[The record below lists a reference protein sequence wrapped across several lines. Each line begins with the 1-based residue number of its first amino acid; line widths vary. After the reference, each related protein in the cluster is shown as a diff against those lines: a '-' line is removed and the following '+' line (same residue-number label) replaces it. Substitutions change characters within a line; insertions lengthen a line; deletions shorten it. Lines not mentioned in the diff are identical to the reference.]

1 MGRGFLPALFLVVAA
16 LAPACPMAASLE
28 APAPILLA
36 QAETGTRT
44 ERGTASAQSL
54 NAAVVSA
61 LDQLGYRAG
70 APRDEPDRTLR
81 AAIKAF
87 QRDQGLPQS
96 GKISKRL
103 VSAIATELNRRHI
116 ALHGGSGSAATANST
131 LRPVASG
138 TGIVVDSEGHVLTN
152 HHVIRDCQEMR
163 VGERER
169 IDVAAIDSNAD
180 LALLKLRTP
189 RATFATFRDGNS
201 ARPGEEV
208 VVLGYPLYGLLS
220 ADVIVTTGSINALA
234 GIRNDRSQIQ
244 ISAPTQPG
252 NSGGPV
258 LDSSGNLVGI
268 VVSGLDAA
276 KIASVIGVIPENV
289 NFAISEATARRF
301 LDAEHVHYRVAPSS
315 AKFAAPDIAEKG
327 TAFTL
332 LLECWSTHP
341 PARE

>member
-1 MGRGFLPALFLVVAA
+1 MGRGFLPALILVSAA
-16 LAPACPMAASLE
+16 LVPARLMAAS
-28 APAPILLA
+28 PAEPTPVLLA
-36 QAETGTRT
+36 QAETGARY
-44 ERGTASAQSL
+44 ERGTASSQSL

-70 APRDEPDRTLR
+70 PPRDESDRTLR

-103 VSAIATELNRRHI
+103 VSAIAVELNRRHI
-116 ALHGGSGSAATANST
+116 ALNGGNGPAAAPSGT
-131 LRPVASG
+131 LRRVASG
-138 TGIVVDSEGHVLTN
+138 TGIVVNPEGYVLTN

-169 IDVAAIDSNAD
+169 IEVAAIDSNAD
-180 LALLKLRTP
+180 LALLKLHTP
-189 RATFATFRDGNS
+189 RATYATFRDGNS
-201 ARPGEEV
+201 ARPGEDV

-220 ADVIVTTGSINALA
+220 ADVIVTTGAINALA

-258 LDSSGNLVGI
+258 LDASGNLVGI
-268 VVSGLDAA
+268 VVSVLDAA

-289 NFAISEATARRF
+289 NFAINEATARRF
-301 LDAEHVHYRVAPSS
+301 LDAEHVRYRVAASG
-315 AKFAAPDIAEKG
+315 AKFPAPDIAE
-327 TAFTL
+327 
-332 LLECWSTHP
+332 
-341 PARE
+341 RE

>member
-1 MGRGFLPALFLVVAA
+1 MGCRYFAA
-16 LAPACPMAASLE
+16 LLLVSAALVPAGPVAPSLAA
-28 APAPILLA
+28 PVPVLLA
-36 QAETGTRT
+36 QADSGARY
-44 ERGTASAQSL
+44 ERGTAASQSL
-54 NAAVVSA
+54 NAAVVTA
-61 LDQLGYRAG
+61 LDQLGYHAG
-70 APRDEPDRTLR
+70 APRDELDRTLR

-103 VSAIATELNRRHI
+103 VSALAAELNRRHI
-116 ALHGGSGSAATANST
+116 ALNGGGSAAAANGT
-131 LRPVASG
+131 LRRVASG
-138 TGIVVDSEGHVLTN
+138 TGIVVDPDGYVLTN

-189 RATFATFRDGNS
+189 HTAFATFRDGNG

-208 VVLGYPLYGLLS
+208 VVLGFPLYGLLGT
-220 ADVIVTTGSINALA
+220 DVIVTTGAINALA

-258 LDSSGNLVGI
+258 LDSSGNLVGV
-268 VVSGLDAA
+268 VVSVLNGP
-276 KIASVIGVIPENV
+276 KMASATGFIPENI
-289 NFAISEATARRF
+289 NFAINEATARRF
-301 LDAEHVHYRVAPSS
+301 LDTEHVHYRVASS
-315 AKFAAPDIAEKG
+315 GAKFSAPDIAEKG